1 MLPSSQKFFTVSL
14 PYTAHDV
21 TSRDRLDAIFLPFA
35 RYHTSWLLFAF
46 AARNFSLSSF
56 SWPIQEYPY
65 PLFKD
70 FTLLLRFEC
79 ILYRSLLSGKEIFA
93 FSFRYF
99 SYHFSEIPV
108 RETAHARARSRSLL
122 LPRSPGASSARASA
136 RVSLHREPAIL
147 L

>member
-1 MLPSSQKFFTVSL
+1 MLPNRAKSFYTVSL
-14 PYTAHDV
+14 PYAAHDV

-79 ILYRSLLSGKEIFA
+79 ILYRSLLLGKEIFA

-99 SYHFSEIPV
+99 SYNFSEIPV
-108 RETAHARARSRSLL
+108 RETAHAPTLSSPSPVPWGKFGSSL
-122 LPRSPGASSARASA
+122 R
-136 RVSLHREPAIL
+136 
-147 L
+147 